1 MNCRTPQS
9 THHTYHINSR
19 LSIRACTCRLMTF
32 LHAATSAR
40 PTGSERLYNNAF
52 CSRTTVFCGKKNNIP
67 PAGFQNVA
75 IFTARCYARAAYAI
89 MRCVC
94 VSACLSRSYILLKQ
108 IKISSKCF
116 HHRET
121 SHSSFPVP
129 DVRHGNIPT
138 RTPLTDASN
147 AGGVGL
153 NRDSEPICGFTSCC

>member
-52 CSRTTVFCGKKNNIP
+52 CSRTTAFCGKKNNIP

-94 VSACLSRSYILLKQ
+94 VCVCVSACLSRSYILLKQ
-108 IKISSKCF
+108 IKISSKFF
-116 HHRET
+116 HHRVAT
-121 SHSSFPVP
+121 QFWFFHTKR
-129 DVRHGNIPT
+129 DGDNPT
-138 RTPLTDASN
+138 RTPPPS
-147 AGGVGL
+147 
-153 NRDSEPICGFTSCC
+153 

>member
-94 VSACLSRSYILLKQ
+94 VCVSVTFVHSVKTNKDIFEIFSPSGINTILVFLYQ
-108 IKISSKCF
+108 TAWQYS
-116 HHRET
+116 E
-121 SHSSFPVP
+121 
-129 DVRHGNIPT
+129 GNP
-138 RTPLTDASN
+138 SN
-147 AGGVGL
+147 GGVEC
-153 NRDSEPICGFTSCC
+153 RCGRQKSRF